1 MTYTQAQYDEMDDI
15 LEVDTSD
22 VPLQKHVADHIDKF
36 GVKPKT
42 IGIYWDRPDELILKV
57 YEAISEGIPYDEIKT
72 LSNQEQDQYKKG
84 LLLF

>member
-1 MTYTQAQYDEMDDI
+1 MTYTQAEYDAMDDI

-22 VPLQKHVADHIDKF
+22 VPLQKHVLDHIEKF

-42 IGIYWDRPDELILKV
+42 IGIYWDRPDQEIKMV
-57 YEAISEGIPYDEIKT
+57 YEAIEDGIPYDEIKT
-72 LSNQEQDQYKKG
+72 LSKHDQDRYKKG